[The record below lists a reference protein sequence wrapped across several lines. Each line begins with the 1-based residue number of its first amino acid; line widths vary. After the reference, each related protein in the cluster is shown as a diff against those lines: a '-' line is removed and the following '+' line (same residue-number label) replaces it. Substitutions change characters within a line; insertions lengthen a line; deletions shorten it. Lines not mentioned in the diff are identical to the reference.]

1 MAEIHRDLVP
11 DVDNRDQQKPC
22 HTQATS
28 RRRKSERL
36 PKGSPCCRVAD
47 VWARRRR
54 GTLAADA
61 LIAVKTPASRRAP
74 GGHELTPVHRRCMPL
89 GTFVSA
95 NRAMWLLARRSSAW
109 RVGHNGA
116 TGVVV
121 HPLAR
126 SEEPLS
132 LQHWP
137 EEGSAAM
144 RAREIMSSPAITVQA
159 STPVTDAAVLLEEK
173 GFTGLPV
180 TDDEGNLI
188 GIVTEADLI
197 RNRIAADPRLHGQI
211 VAHARPRRV
220 ETVADV
226 MTTPVE
232 SLTPGADV
240 ADVARMMLA
249 ENIRCFPIVDGR
261 RIVGVVTRRDVLRAG
276 VTHPDWQLRDAV
288 VARLAALDDS
298 VRYSVTVQAG
308 VAEIEDSGLDDRA
321 RTAADWSAAERAA
334 ADVPGIVAIIVKHAT

>member
-1 MAEIHRDLVP
+1 
-11 DVDNRDQQKPC
+11 
-22 HTQATS
+22 
-28 RRRKSERL
+28 
-36 PKGSPCCRVAD
+36 
-47 VWARRRR
+47 
-54 GTLAADA
+54 
-61 LIAVKTPASRRAP
+61 
-74 GGHELTPVHRRCMPL
+74 
-89 GTFVSA
+89 
-95 NRAMWLLARRSSAW
+95 
-109 RVGHNGA
+109 
-116 TGVVV
+116 
-121 HPLAR
+121 
-126 SEEPLS
+126 
-132 LQHWP
+132 
-137 EEGSAAM
+137 M

-308 VAEIEDSGLDDRA
+308 VAEIEDFGLDDA
-321 RTAADWSAAERAA
+321 WSAAERAA
-334 ADVPGIVAIIVKHAT
+334 AERAATDVPGIVAVIVKHPT